1 MRQVPEKLQL
11 IVENAVESLGYELV
25 GVEFLARDKSS
36 LLRVYVDKEQGI
48 TLEDCEAVSHQLSGV
63 MDVED
68 PIAGNYQLEISSPG
82 LDRPIFKASDFQRFS
97 GQQVKIKLARP
108 LDGRKNFT
116 GFLKGLQEDDVV
128 IEMDGQDIHLSLASI
143 DQARLIPGI

>member
-143 DQARLIPGI
+143 DQARLIPSI